1 MNEIGQTEIPVIY
14 SEVTYLEM
22 VKDPQ
27 LQPVDLGRFSM
38 RRVENISV
46 SDYMDIYTEVGRDY
60 LWNYRPGQSDEEIR
74 AILSSPTT
82 WMYVL
87 FEEGQAVGM
96 AELDASKTDDVELV
110 HFGLIPRFLN
120 QGIGKLFLRNII
132 SLVWKTGV
140 RRMWLST
147 CGMDHPKA
155 IRFYEAAG
163 FIPFKTR
170 MGEFKDW
177 RFTGFYNMGDAPRIP
192 YGVRVSTGS
201 PQKG

>member
-1 MNEIGQTEIPVIY
+1 MNETGQLEVPVIY

-22 VKDPQ
+22 VKDPGV
-27 LQPVDLGRFSM
+27 QPADLGRFSM
-38 RRVENISV
+38 RRVESMSV
-46 SDYMDIYTEVGRDY
+46 ADYIGIYREVGRDY

-74 AILSSPTT
+74 AILSSPAT
-82 WMYVL
+82 WMYLL
-87 FEEGQAVGM
+87 FEEDQAVGM
-96 AELDASKTDDVELV
+96 AELDASNADDVELV

-120 QGIGKLFLRNII
+120 QGIGKLFLQNII
-132 SLVWKTGV
+132 SLVWKTDV

-163 FIPFKTR
+163 FVPFKTK

-177 RFTGFYNMGDAPRIP
+177 RFTGFYNMADASKIP
-192 YGVRVSTGS
+192 YGAKGSTRT
-201 PQKG
+201 PQRG

>member
-1 MNEIGQTEIPVIY
+1 MNEIGQLEVPVIY

-22 VKDPQ
+22 IKDPHVR
-27 LQPVDLGRFSM
+27 PADLGRFSM
-38 RRVENISV
+38 RRVENMSV
-46 SDYMDIYTEVGRDY
+46 ADYMDIYREVGRDY

-74 AILSSPTT
+74 AILSSPAT
-82 WMYVL
+82 WMYLL
-87 FEEGQAVGM
+87 FEEGRAVGM
-96 AELDASKTDDVELV
+96 AELDASNPNDVELV

-120 QGIGKLFLRNII
+120 QGIGKLFLQNII
-132 SLVWKTGV
+132 SLVWETGV

-177 RFTGFYNMGDAPRIP
+177 RFTGFYNKADAPQIP
-192 YGVRVSTGS
+192 YGAKVTTGS